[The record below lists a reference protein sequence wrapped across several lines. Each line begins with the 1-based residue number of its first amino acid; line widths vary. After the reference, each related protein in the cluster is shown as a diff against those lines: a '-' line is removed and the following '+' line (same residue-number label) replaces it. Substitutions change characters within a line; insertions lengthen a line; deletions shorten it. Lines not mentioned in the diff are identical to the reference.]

1 MDIKKVKVVKS
12 KPPQFKRPKNYHPI
26 KVFFLL
32 FAVFFLAFYFIYSNG
47 NLSFNKKVQSLT
59 YETLLVN
66 TNNQRQLFDK
76 KPLQL
81 DEGLS
86 KAATAKALDMVQRN
100 YWSHYTP
107 DGQPPWYFLNQIN
120 YKYSKAGENLSYGFS
135 SSPEVIRAWMNSPSH
150 RANLLDTGFNKVG
163 FGIAT
168 SSNFNGKGP
177 SVVVVAMYAND
188 SVTTETPAEPQGFS
202 FSNEIS
208 SIRSFNSSA
217 IQNWIW
223 VEYLAVVAVVFL
235 IMYLFIKYGLVIHA
249 YFSKKQPKLTPLLL
263 IDLIILV
270 LIVLLAIY
278 VYKQMGYIM

>member
-1 MDIKKVKVVKS
+1 
-12 KPPQFKRPKNYHPI
+12 
-26 KVFFLL
+26 
-32 FAVFFLAFYFIYSNG
+32 
-47 NLSFNKKVQSLT
+47 
-59 YETLLVN
+59 
-66 TNNQRQLFDK
+66 
-76 KPLQL
+76 
-81 DEGLS
+81 
-86 KAATAKALDMVQRN
+86 
-100 YWSHYTP
+100 
-107 DGQPPWYFLNQIN
+107 
-120 YKYSKAGENLSYGFS
+120 
-135 SSPEVIRAWMNSPSH
+135 MNSPSH
-150 RANLLDTGFNKVG
+150 RANLLDTGFSKVG

-188 SVTTETPAEPQGFS
+188 SVTTETPVEPQGFS

-235 IMYLFIKYGLVIHA
+235 VMYLLIKYGLVIHA

-263 IDLIILV
+263 IDLIILA